1 MGGDRRGTRV
11 RRRERGAGMKI
22 GMITEGTYPI
32 HPGGVSQWCDLL
44 LRRLPDIAFEVV
56 ALSGSGREHATYDPP
71 DNVTR
76 VHRVG
81 LWGAT
86 PSSRRASPLE
96 RYRVVIAYEELVD
109 AVLAEDHFAA
119 ARFEAA
125 VRTLRELARQ
135 VGLTHVLRSQACV
148 DVFLAVWRRRMDDGA
163 GSGPARLTLA
173 DALVATDIIEHYL
186 RPLQLPLTDVDVVH
200 ATANGPATLI
210 GLLHKWERGTPV
222 IVSEHGVYLRERI
235 MWLRGTGDSRAL
247 RTALIRFFTRLTEL
261 GYRAADLILP
271 VSDFNG
277 GWAMRNGA
285 PRQNVRT
292 VYNGIDPED
301 FPLARAEPEQP
312 TLVFAGRVDPLKDL
326 ETLLRA
332 FAIVRGRVPGA
343 RLRLFGGVPEGNTG
357 YAERCTTLMADL
369 EIADVATFEGPV
381 SPVHLAYGSGHV
393 NVLSSVSEGLPL
405 SVLEAAMSGRPTVAT
420 DVGGM
425 SEAVGP
431 SGLIVPARD
440 PEALADACAQLLLDG
455 PLRRRLADRGR
466 RRALEMFTVHR
477 MVDNFRRIYQDVAP
491 ETGGP
496 DTLVV
501 EVVAR
506 AGQG

>member
-1 MGGDRRGTRV
+1 
-11 RRRERGAGMKI
+11 MKI
-22 GMITEGTYPI
+22 GMVTEGTYPI

-44 LRRLPDIAFEVV
+44 LRRLPDVAFEVV

-71 DNVTR
+71 DNVAR

-81 LWGAT
+81 LWGPA
-86 PSSRRASPLE
+86 PSSRRSSPPE
-96 RYRVVIAYEELVD
+96 RHRVVAAYEELVD

-125 VRTLRELARQ
+125 LRTLRELARQ
-135 VGLTHVLRSQACV
+135 VGLTPILRSQACV
-148 DVFLAVWRRRMDDGA
+148 DTFLAVWQRRMGEGVD
-163 GSGPARLTLA
+163 SGPVHLTLA

-186 RPLQLPLTDVDVVH
+186 RPLQLPLMDVDVVH

-210 GLLHKWERGTPV
+210 GLLNKWERGTPV

-235 MWLRGTGDSRAL
+235 MWLRGAGDSRAL
-247 RTALIRFFTRLTEL
+247 RSALIRFFARLTEF
-261 GYRAADLILP
+261 GYRTADLILP

-277 GWAMRNGA
+277 SWAVRNAA
-285 PRQNVRT
+285 PQHNVRT
-292 VYNGIDPED
+292 VYNGIDPEH
-301 FPLARAEPEQP
+301 FPLAEAEPEQP
-312 TLVFAGRVDPLKDL
+312 TLVFAGRIDPLKDL

-332 FAIVRGRVPGA
+332 FAIVRSRVPGA
-343 RLRLFGGVPEGNTG
+343 KLRLFGGVPSGNEA
-357 YAERCTTLMADL
+357 YAGRCNKLMADL
-369 EIADVATFEGPV
+369 GIADVAKFEGPV
-381 SPVHLAYGSGHV
+381 SPVHLAYEAGHV

-425 SEAVGP
+425 PEAVGP
-431 SGLIVPARD
+431 GGLVVPARNPD
-440 PEALADACAQLLLDG
+440 ALADACIRLLLDK

-477 MVDNFRRIYQDVAP
+477 MIDDFRRIYRDVV
-491 ETGGP
+491 P
-496 DTLVV
+496 DTGTPEVPVV
-501 EVVAR
+501 GVVAR